1 MVYLSKRETERLG
14 QLHSGFPC
22 GLCCICHSSED
33 LAHGEAG
40 IQEERQGACLGLS
53 LDRTQDLRLPQ
64 KLTGD
69 GILCHSGGNS

>member
-1 MVYLSKRETERLG
+1 MV
-14 QLHSGFPC
+14 
-22 GLCCICHSSED
+22 
-33 LAHGEAG
+33 HGEAG

-69 GILCHSGGNS
+69 GILCHSGGDS

>member
-1 MVYLSKRETERLG
+1 MVSPVASAVFATAQKT
-14 QLHSGFPC
+14 SGPASD
-22 GLCCICHSSED
+22 G
-33 LAHGEAG
+33 HGEAG

-69 GILCHSGGNS
+69 GILCHSGGDS